1 MSKFN
6 GMRWL
11 EERKTYLTLDW
22 KPYAKSPCIFSAS
35 PPLLKECEYAYVP
48 RIVSI
53 GPYHFGKKEL
63 REMETFKGDAARRE
77 VFRIRKV
84 TNNSQFK
91 FEHVIDKIRSREEE
105 IKRCYDKGTPFN
117 GEVLLWMVGGD
128 ACFIL
133 EFFRNHLCRLHDDDG
148 GDGESFQDDCGLA
161 PKFHPIFGTETEN
174 PGVKSEIMKDLIKL
188 DNQIPLFVLED
199 VLDMEM
205 RDSRAELDKLLRKVF
220 NKFYYRPF
228 EFCAKGAS
236 RKRSHILDI
245 YHHTCLGVV
254 APENEKE
261 VKLNV
266 QCSPLGCALQQYEN
280 LPIHIGRERWEEWC
294 LKIPSAVQLRNGG
307 VKFQANGKTLDDIRY
322 EGKTLTLVRLK
333 LDVDLEV
340 YIRNLI
346 ALEICSPDSEIKGM
360 SAYCQFMYELCQ
372 TVKGVEVMRKKGVII
387 GNLWDSKRVSQLL
400 SVSNLTI
407 SQPARKS
414 IKETRAK
421 LSSCYKTQRSILLTT
436 LWNEFLKAYGSKP
449 WMLVGGFGAFI
460 VLFLTAIQGFC
471 LFKDCEA

>member
-174 PGVKSEIMKDLIKL
+174 PG
-188 DNQIPLFVLED
+188 
-199 VLDMEM
+199 
-205 RDSRAELDKLLRKVF
+205 
-220 NKFYYRPF
+220 
-228 EFCAKGAS
+228 
-236 RKRSHILDI
+236 
-245 YHHTCLGVV
+245 
-254 APENEKE
+254 
-261 VKLNV
+261 
-266 QCSPLGCALQQYEN
+266 CSPLGCALQQYEN